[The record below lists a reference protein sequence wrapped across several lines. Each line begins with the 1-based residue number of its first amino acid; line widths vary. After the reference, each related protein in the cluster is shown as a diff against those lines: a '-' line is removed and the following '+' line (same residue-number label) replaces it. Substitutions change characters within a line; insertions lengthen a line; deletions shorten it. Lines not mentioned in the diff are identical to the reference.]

1 MRIHPTLVLGVASLL
16 LCCALPVE
24 ARQDGSRGSRN
35 MELIG
40 HLPLGGMQSPESP
53 SAGFEALGR
62 GTGHLV
68 IEQEAG
74 RPFVFVARTDV

>member
-35 MELIG
+35 MELIDRK
-40 HLPLGGMQSPESP
+40 S
-53 SAGFEALGR
+53 
-62 GTGHLV
+62 V
-68 IEQEAG
+68 
-74 RPFVFVARTDV
+74 V